1 MNTLGRNQRE
11 LRFQRELN
19 QTSNPIGGDEGLRV
33 QMIAETIAA
42 KRAWVMQLDMMMQRD
57 ERDDVRET
65 LRLIRLDE
73 LKHVRLLNELHVFND
88 EGRNANERPENVID
102 YSRAAKLKL
111 KSAEFVRRI
120 YYSFTDTPARDTI
133 FEIICDDANNAVR
146 FTLLAVER
154 GL

>member
-11 LRFQRELN
+11 LHFQHEMS
-19 QTSNPIGGDEGLRV
+19 QTSVPFEGDDGLRA
-33 QMIAETIAA
+33 QMIAETAAA
-42 KRAWVMQLDMMMQRD
+42 KRAWVLQLDMMMQRD

-73 LKHVRLLNELHVFND
+73 LKHVRLLNELPVFVD
-88 EGRNANERPENVID
+88 ERHDAGERPESVIG
-102 YSRAAKLKL
+102 YTRAAKLKL

-120 YYSFTDTPARDTI
+120 YYSFTDMTTRDTL

-146 FTLLAVER
+146 FSLMAAEQ
-154 GL
+154 